1 MLHGFFTLED
11 VQDYWWDS
19 VGFFS
24 CLANEKCF
32 TVKKLIYLNQYLQT
46 ANNVYSFTLPQI
58 LCFAQ
63 FWSSGS
69 CLQDYV
75 RSRLSETKSL
85 LSYGLGFL
93 LKLHSCLY

>member
-1 MLHGFFTLED
+1 MCKIAGGIQMAFFHVWLKKK
-11 VQDYWWDS
+11 
-19 VGFFS
+19 
-24 CLANEKCF
+24 KCF
-32 TVKKLIYLNQYLQT
+32 TVKKLFYLNQHLQT
-46 ANNVYSFTLPQI
+46 ANNMYSFTLRQI

-75 RSRLSETKSL
+75 KSRLSETKSL
-85 LSYGLGFL
+85 LSYVLWLL